1 MKILKK
7 PFKMK
12 QFLKFSALICIIFAT
27 GCKSDIKMNKDVKT
41 PEAEIQ
47 AKSLTI
53 HNSTRIDNYFWMR
66 LTDDQKTAKNKDAQ
80 TQKVEAY
87 LNSENEYFDKVTAS
101 TNNFQKEL
109 FEEMKGRI
117 KEDDTSVP
125 YFRND
130 YFYITRFEKGNQYPI
145 YSRKKDNLESIE
157 EVLFNVNKEAGG
169 YEYFQ
174 LGGLNVSPNN
184 TLVAF
189 ATDTVSRRQYTI
201 QIKNLETGNILTD
214 KIENTTGGS
223 VWSNDNKTLFYTK
236 KDPLT
241 LRSSSIYRHILG
253 TDASEDVIVFEEKDE
268 TYSTY
273 VYKTK
278 SHKFIV
284 IGSSS
289 TLSSE
294 FRIISADNPY
304 GDWKIIQP
312 REDNL
317 EYSLAH
323 YGDYFYIQTNKD
335 DAINFKLMKTPVN
348 KTTKENWVDVIPHRK
363 ETLLEDVSIFKNY
376 LVIEERTQGLGKIR
390 IKTWDGKEDY
400 YLPFDEE
407 TYSAGVYANPEFDTD
422 VIRYS
427 YNSMTTP
434 NSVIDFNMKNQT
446 KEVKKE
452 QEVLGGKFN
461 KNNYKSERVWAT
473 ARDGKKVA
481 ISLVYHK
488 DTELNKDTPLLQYA
502 YGSYGYTISDGF
514 STTRLSLLDRG
525 FVYAVAHIR
534 GGQYLGREWYNDG
547 KMMNKKNSFFDF
559 IDCSKYLIENNYTS
573 AKHLY
578 AMGGSAG
585 GLLMGGVSNLN
596 PELYNGIIAA
606 VPFVDVIST
615 MLDESIPLTTGE
627 FDEWGNPKEKE
638 AYDYMLSYSPY
649 DQVQA
654 KDYPNMLVTTGY
666 FDSQVQY
673 WEPAKWVAKLRE
685 LKTDNNVLLL
695 HTNMDVGHGGAS
707 GRFDSLKETAIDY
720 TFLLALENKL

>member
-1 MKILKK
+1 MNQILK
-7 PFKMK
+7 
-12 QFLKFSALICIIFAT
+12 LSVLISIIFAS
-27 GCKSDIKMNKDVKT
+27 GCKSDKHMNTDLKA
-41 PEAEIQ
+41 PSAEKQ

-66 LTDDQKTAKNKDAQ
+66 LTDEQKTAKKKDTQ

-87 LNSENEYFDKVTAS
+87 LNSENDYFDKVTAS

-125 YFRND
+125 YFRNN
-130 YFYITRFEKGNQYPI
+130 YFYITRFEKGSQYPI
-145 YSRKKDNLESIE
+145 YSRKKESLEVDE
-157 EVLFNVNKEAGG
+157 EILFDVNQEAREH
-169 YEYFQ
+169 EYFQ
-174 LGGLNVSPNN
+174 LGALNVSPDNK
-184 TLVAF
+184 LVAF
-189 ATDTVSRRQYTI
+189 AIDTVSRRQYTI
-201 QIKNLETGNILTD
+201 QIKNLETGELLTD

-223 VWSNDNKTLFYTK
+223 VWSNDNRTLFYTK

-241 LRSSSIYRHILG
+241 LRSSSIYRHVLG

-294 FRIISADNPY
+294 FRIISADKPY
-304 GDWKIIQP
+304 GDWRVIQP

-348 KTTKENWVDVIPHRK
+348 KTTKENWVDVIPHRN

-376 LVIEERTQGLGKIR
+376 LVIEERSNGLGKIR

-400 YLPFDEE
+400 YLPFNEE
-407 TYSAGVYANPEFDTD
+407 TYSAGVYANPEFDTN

-452 QEVLGGKFN
+452 QEVLGGKFD
-461 KNNYKSERVWAT
+461 KNNYKSERVWAI

-488 DTELNKDTPLLQYA
+488 DTELNKNTPLLQYA

-547 KMMNKKNSFFDF
+547 KMMNKMNSFFDF
-559 IDCSKYLIENNYTS
+559 IDCSKYLIENSYTS

-638 AYDYMLSYSPY
+638 AYEYMLSYSPY
-649 DQVQA
+649 DQVTS
-654 KDYPNMLVTTGY
+654 KEYPNMLVTTGY

-685 LKTDNNVLLL
+685 LKTDKNTLLL

-707 GRFDSLKETAIDY
+707 GRFDALKETAIDY
-720 TFLLALENKL
+720 TFLLALENKIEVSLTK

>member
-1 MKILKK
+1 MKIFKK

-348 KTTKENWVDVIPHRK
+348 KTTKENWVDVIPHRN

>member
-1 MKILKK
+1 
-7 PFKMK
+7 MK
-12 QFLKFSALICIIFAT
+12 QILKFSALIYVIFAS

-41 PEAEIQ
+41 PKAEIQ

-87 LNSENEYFDKVTAS
+87 LNSENEYFDQVTAS

-130 YFYITRFEKGNQYPI
+130 YFYITRFEKGSQYPI
-145 YSRKKDNLESIE
+145 YSRKKENLEAKE
-157 EVLFNVNKEAGG
+157 EVLFDVNNEAEG

-253 TDASEDVIVFEEKDE
+253 TDASEDVIVYEEKDE

-294 FRIISADNPY
+294 FRIISADKPY

-407 TYSAGVYANPEFDTD
+407 TYSAGVYATPEFDTE

-434 NSVIDFNMKNQT
+434 NSVIDFNMRNQT

-461 KNNYKSERVWAT
+461 KSNYKSERVWAT

-559 IDCSKYLIENNYTS
+559 IDCSKYLIENKYTS

-649 DQVQA
+649 DQVEA

-685 LKTDNNVLLL
+685 VKTDKNVLLL

>member
-1 MKILKK
+1 MNQILK
-7 PFKMK
+7 
-12 QFLKFSALICIIFAT
+12 LSVLISIIFAS
-27 GCKSDIKMNKDVKT
+27 GCKSDNHMNKDLKAPST
-41 PEAEIQ
+41 EKQ

-66 LTDDQKTAKNKDAQ
+66 LTDEQKTAKNKDNQ

-87 LNSENEYFDKVTAS
+87 LNAENEYFDKVTAS

-125 YFRND
+125 YFRNN
-130 YFYITRFEKGNQYPI
+130 YFYITRFEKGSQYPI
-145 YSRKKDNLESIE
+145 YSRKKESLEVDE
-157 EVLFNVNKEAGG
+157 EILFDVNQEALEH
-169 YEYFQ
+169 EYFQ
-174 LGGLNVSPNN
+174 LGALNVSPDNK
-184 TLVAF
+184 LVAF

-201 QIKNLETGNILTD
+201 QIKNLETGEILTD

-294 FRIISADNPY
+294 FRIISADKPY
-304 GDWKIIQP
+304 GDWKVIHP

-348 KTTKENWVDVIPHRK
+348 KTTKENWVDVIPHRN

-376 LVIEERTQGLGKIR
+376 LVIEERSNGLGKIR

-400 YLPFDEE
+400 YLPFNEE

-446 KEVKKE
+446 KEIKKE
-452 QEVLGGKFN
+452 QEVLGGKFD
-461 KNNYKSERVWAT
+461 KNNYKSERIWAT

-488 DTELNKDTPLLQYA
+488 DTELNKNTPLLQYA

-514 STTRLSLLDRG
+514 SSTRLSLLDRG

-559 IDCSKYLIENNYTS
+559 IDCSKYLIDNNYTS

-585 GLLMGGVSNLN
+585 GLLVGAVSNLN

-649 DQVQA
+649 DQVTS

-685 LKTDNNVLLL
+685 LKTDKNTLLL

-707 GRFDSLKETAIDY
+707 GRFDALKETAIDY
-720 TFLLALENKL
+720 TFLLALENKI

>member
-1 MKILKK
+1 MNQILK
-7 PFKMK
+7 
-12 QFLKFSALICIIFAT
+12 LSVLISIIFAS
-27 GCKSDIKMNKDVKT
+27 GCKSDNHMNKDLKA
-41 PEAEIQ
+41 PSAEKQ

-66 LTDDQKTAKNKDAQ
+66 LTDEQKTAKNKDNQ

-87 LNSENEYFDKVTAS
+87 LNAENEYFDKVTAS

-125 YFRND
+125 YFRNN
-130 YFYITRFEKGNQYPI
+130 YFYITRFEKGSQYPI
-145 YSRKKDNLESIE
+145 YSRKKESLEVDE
-157 EVLFNVNKEAGG
+157 EILFDVNQEALEH
-169 YEYFQ
+169 EYFQ
-174 LGGLNVSPNN
+174 LGALNVSPDNK
-184 TLVAF
+184 LVAF

-201 QIKNLETGNILTD
+201 QIKNLETGELLTD

-253 TDASEDVIVFEEKDE
+253 TDASQDVIVFEEKDE

-294 FRIISADNPY
+294 FRIISADKPY
-304 GDWKIIQP
+304 GDWKVIHP

-335 DAINFKLMKTPVN
+335 DATNFKLMKTPVN

-376 LVIEERTQGLGKIR
+376 LVIEERSNGLGKIR

-407 TYSAGVYANPEFDTD
+407 TYSAGVFTNPEFDTD

-446 KEVKKE
+446 KEIKKE
-452 QEVLGGKFN
+452 QEVLGGKFD
-461 KNNYKSERVWAT
+461 KNNYKSERIWAT

-488 DTELNKDTPLLQYA
+488 DTELNKNTPLLQYA

-514 STTRLSLLDRG
+514 SSTRLSLLDRG

-559 IDCSKYLIENNYTS
+559 IDCSKYLIDNNYTS

-585 GLLMGGVSNLN
+585 GLLVGAVSNLN

-649 DQVQA
+649 DQVTS

-685 LKTDNNVLLL
+685 LKTDKNTLLL

-707 GRFDSLKETAIDY
+707 GRFDALKETAIDY
-720 TFLLALENKL
+720 TFLLALENKI

>member
-157 EVLFNVNKEAGG
+157 EVLFNVNKEAEG

-174 LGGLNVSPNN
+174 LGGLNISPNN

-253 TDASEDVIVFEEKDE
+253 TDASEDEIVFEEKDE

-348 KTTKENWVDVIPHRK
+348 KTTKENWVDVIPHRN

>member
-1 MKILKK
+1 MNQILK
-7 PFKMK
+7 
-12 QFLKFSALICIIFAT
+12 LSVLISIIFVS
-27 GCKSDIKMNKDVKT
+27 GCKSDKHMNTDLKA
-41 PEAEIQ
+41 PSAEKQ

-66 LTDDQKTAKNKDAQ
+66 LTDEQKTAKNKDVQ

-109 FEEMKGRI
+109 FEEMKSRI

-125 YFRND
+125 YFRNN
-130 YFYITRFEKGNQYPI
+130 YFYITRFEKGSQYPI
-145 YSRKKDNLESIE
+145 YSRKKESLEVDE
-157 EVLFNVNKEAGG
+157 EILFDVNEEAQEH
-169 YEYFQ
+169 EYFQ
-174 LGGLNVSPNN
+174 LGALNVSPDNK
-184 TLVAF
+184 LVAF

-201 QIKNLETGNILTD
+201 QIKNLETGELLTD

-294 FRIISADNPY
+294 FRIISADKPY
-304 GDWKIIQP
+304 GDWKVIHP

-348 KTTKENWVDVIPHRK
+348 KTTKEHWVDVIPHRN

-376 LVIEERTQGLGKIR
+376 LVIEERSNGLGKIR

-400 YLPFDEE
+400 YLPFNEE

-446 KEVKKE
+446 KEIKKE
-452 QEVLGGKFN
+452 QEVLGGKFD
-461 KNNYKSERVWAT
+461 KNNYKSDRIWAT

-488 DTELNKDTPLLQYA
+488 DTELNKNTPLLQYA

-514 STTRLSLLDRG
+514 SSTRLSLLDRG

-547 KMMNKKNSFFDF
+547 KMMNKKNTFFDF
-559 IDCSKYLIENNYTS
+559 IDCSKYLINNKYTS

-585 GLLMGGVSNLN
+585 GLLVGAVSNLN
-596 PELYNGIIAA
+596 PEL
-606 VPFVDVIST
+606 
-615 MLDESIPLTTGE
+615 
-627 FDEWGNPKEKE
+627 
-638 AYDYMLSYSPY
+638 
-649 DQVQA
+649 
-654 KDYPNMLVTTGY
+654 
-666 FDSQVQY
+666 
-673 WEPAKWVAKLRE
+673 
-685 LKTDNNVLLL
+685 
-695 HTNMDVGHGGAS
+695 
-707 GRFDSLKETAIDY
+707 
-720 TFLLALENKL
+720 

>member
-1 MKILKK
+1 MNQL
-7 PFKMK
+7 
-12 QFLKFSALICIIFAT
+12 LKFSALICVIFAA
-27 GCKSDIKMNKDVKT
+27 GCKSDIKMNKKVKT
-41 PEAEIQ
+41 PKAEIQ

-66 LTDDQKTAKNKDAQ
+66 LTDEQKIAKNKDVQ

-87 LNSENEYFDKVTAS
+87 LNSENEYFNQVTAS

-125 YFRND
+125 YFRNQ
-130 YFYITRFEKGNQYPI
+130 YFYITRFEKGSQYPI
-145 YSRKKDNLESIE
+145 YSRKKENLEANE
-157 EVLFNVNKEAGG
+157 EILFNVNEEAKGH
-169 YEYFQ
+169 EYFQ
-174 LGGLNVSPNN
+174 LGGLNVSSDNN
-184 TLVAF
+184 LVAF

-201 QIKNLETGNILTD
+201 QIKNLETGKILSD

-253 TDASEDVIVFEEKDE
+253 TDASEDVVVFEEKDE
-268 TYSTY
+268 TYNTY

-304 GDWKIIQP
+304 GDWKVIQP

-335 DAINFKLMKTPVN
+335 NATNFKLMKTPVN
-348 KTTKENWVDVIPHRK
+348 KTTKENWVDVIPHRE

-376 LVIEERTQGLGKIR
+376 LVIEERTEGLGKIR
-390 IKTWDGKEDY
+390 IKTWDGKQDY

-407 TYSAGVYANPEFDTD
+407 TYSAGVYSNPEFDTD

-446 KEVKKE
+446 KDVKKE

-488 DTELNKDTPLLQYA
+488 DTELTKDTPLLQYA

-534 GGQYLGREWYNDG
+534 GGQYLGREWYNNG
-547 KMMNKKNSFFDF
+547 KMMDKKNTFFDF
-559 IDCSKYLIENNYTS
+559 IDCSKFLIKNNYTS

-585 GLLMGGVSNLN
+585 GLLVGAVSNLN

-685 LKTDNNVLLL
+685 LKTDDNILLL

-707 GRFDSLKETAIDY
+707 GRFDALKETARDY
-720 TFLLALENKL
+720 TFILALENKL

>member
-1 MKILKK
+1 MNQILK
-7 PFKMK
+7 
-12 QFLKFSALICIIFAT
+12 LSVLISIIFAS
-27 GCKSDIKMNKDVKT
+27 GCKSDKHMNTDLKA
-41 PEAEIQ
+41 PSAEKQ

-66 LTDDQKTAKNKDAQ
+66 LTDEQKTAKNKDVQ

-109 FEEMKGRI
+109 FEEMKSRI

-125 YFRND
+125 YFRNN
-130 YFYITRFEKGNQYPI
+130 YFYITRFEKGSQYPI
-145 YSRKKDNLESIE
+145 YSRKKESLEVDE
-157 EVLFNVNKEAGG
+157 EILFDVNEEAQEH
-169 YEYFQ
+169 EYFQ
-174 LGGLNVSPNN
+174 LGALNVSPDNK
-184 TLVAF
+184 LVAF

-201 QIKNLETGNILTD
+201 QIKNLETGELLTD

-294 FRIISADNPY
+294 FRIISADKPY
-304 GDWKIIQP
+304 GDWKVIHP

-348 KTTKENWVDVIPHRK
+348 KTTKENWVDVIPHRN

-376 LVIEERTQGLGKIR
+376 LVIEERSNGLGKIR

-400 YLPFDEE
+400 YLPFNEE

-446 KEVKKE
+446 KEIKKE
-452 QEVLGGKFN
+452 QEVLGGKFD
-461 KNNYKSERVWAT
+461 KNNYKSDRIWAT

-488 DTELNKDTPLLQYA
+488 DTELNKNTPLLQYA

-514 STTRLSLLDRG
+514 SSTRLSLLDRG

-559 IDCSKYLIENNYTS
+559 IDCSKYLIDNNYTS

-585 GLLMGGVSNLN
+585 GLLVGAVSNLN

-649 DQVQA
+649 DQVTS
-654 KDYPNMLVTTGY
+654 KEYPNMLVTTGY

-685 LKTDNNVLLL
+685 LKTDKNTLLL

-707 GRFDSLKETAIDY
+707 GRFDALKETAIDY
-720 TFLLALENKL
+720 TFLLALENKI

>member
-1 MKILKK
+1 
-7 PFKMK
+7 MK
-12 QFLKFSALICIIFAT
+12 QLLKFSALICIIFASS
-27 GCKSDIKMNKDVKT
+27 CKPEIKMNKDVKT
-41 PEAEIQ
+41 PKAEIQ

-66 LTDDQKTAKNKDAQ
+66 LTDEQKIAKNKDAQ

-87 LNSENEYFDKVTAS
+87 LNSENKYFDKVTAS

-125 YFRND
+125 YFRNQ
-130 YFYITRFEKGNQYPI
+130 YFYITRFEKGSQYPI
-145 YSRKKDNLESIE
+145 YSRKKETLEAKE
-157 EVLFNVNKEAGG
+157 ELLFNVNEEAEGH
-169 YEYFQ
+169 EYFQ
-174 LGGLNVSPNN
+174 LGGLNVSPDNN
-184 TLVAF
+184 LVAF

-201 QIKNLETGNILTD
+201 QIKNLETGKILSD

-253 TDASEDVIVFEEKDE
+253 TDASEDVVVFEEKDE
-268 TYSTY
+268 TYNTY

-294 FRIISADNPY
+294 FRIIAADKPY
-304 GDWKIIQP
+304 GEWKVIQP
-312 REDNL
+312 REENL

-335 DAINFKLMKTPVN
+335 NATNFKLMKTPVN
-348 KTTKENWVDVIPHRK
+348 KTTKENWVDVIPHRE

-376 LVIEERTQGLGKIR
+376 LVIEERTEGLGKIR

-407 TYSAGVYANPEFDTD
+407 TYSAGVYSNPEFDTD

-434 NSVIDFNMKNQT
+434 NSVIDFNMKSQT
-446 KEVKKE
+446 KEIKKE
-452 QEVLGGKFN
+452 QEVLGGKFD

-488 DTELNKDTPLLQYA
+488 DTELNKNTPLLQYA

-514 STTRLSLLDRG
+514 SSTRLSLLDRG
-525 FVYAVAHIR
+525 FVYALAHIR

-547 KMMNKKNSFFDF
+547 KMMNKKNTFFDF
-559 IDCSKYLIENNYTS
+559 IDCSKFLIENNYTS
-573 AKHLY
+573 AEHLY

-585 GLLMGGVSNLN
+585 GLLVGAVSNLN

-649 DQVQA
+649 DQVA
-654 KDYPNMLVTTGY
+654 KKEYPNMLVTTGY

-685 LKTDNNVLLL
+685 LKTDDNILLL

-707 GRFDSLKETAIDY
+707 GRFDALKETARDY

>member
-1 MKILKK
+1 
-7 PFKMK
+7 MK
-12 QFLKFSALICIIFAT
+12 QILKFSALIYVIFAS

-41 PEAEIQ
+41 PKAEIQ

-66 LTDDQKTAKNKDAQ
+66 LTDEQKTAKNKDAQ

-101 TNNFQKEL
+101 TNNFQEEL

-130 YFYITRFEKGNQYPI
+130 YFYITRFEKGSQYPI
-145 YSRKKDNLESIE
+145 YSRKKENLEAKE
-157 EVLFNVNKEAGG
+157 EVLFDVNNEAEG

-253 TDASEDVIVFEEKDE
+253 TDASEDVIVYEEKDE

-294 FRIISADNPY
+294 FRIISADKPY

-407 TYSAGVYANPEFDTD
+407 TYSAGVYATPEFDTE

-434 NSVIDFNMKNQT
+434 NSVIDFNMRNQT

-461 KNNYKSERVWAT
+461 KSNYKSERVWAT

-559 IDCSKYLIENNYTS
+559 IDCSKYLIENKYTS

-649 DQVQA
+649 DQVEA

-685 LKTDNNVLLL
+685 VKTDKNVLLL

>member
-1 MKILKK
+1 MNQILK
-7 PFKMK
+7 
-12 QFLKFSALICIIFAT
+12 LSVLISIIFAS
-27 GCKSDIKMNKDVKT
+27 GCKSDKHMSTDDLKA
-41 PEAEIQ
+41 PSAEKK

-66 LTDDQKTAKNKDAQ
+66 LTDEQKTAKNKDNQ

-87 LNSENEYFDKVTAS
+87 LNAENEYFDKVTAS

-109 FEEMKGRI
+109 FEEMKVRI

-125 YFRND
+125 YFRNN
-130 YFYITRFEKGNQYPI
+130 YFYITRFEKGSQYPI
-145 YSRKKDNLESIE
+145 YSRKKESLEVDE
-157 EVLFNVNKEAGG
+157 EILFDVNQEALEH
-169 YEYFQ
+169 EYFQ
-174 LGGLNVSPNN
+174 LGALNVSPDNK
-184 TLVAF
+184 LVAF

-201 QIKNLETGNILTD
+201 QIKNLETGEILTD

-253 TDASEDVIVFEEKDE
+253 TDASQDVIVFEEKDE

-294 FRIISADNPY
+294 YRIISADKPY
-304 GDWKIIQP
+304 GDWKVIHP

-348 KTTKENWVDVIPHRK
+348 KTTKENWVDVIPHRN

-376 LVIEERTQGLGKIR
+376 LVIEERSNGLGKIR

-400 YLPFDEE
+400 YLPFNEE

-446 KEVKKE
+446 KEIKKE
-452 QEVLGGKFN
+452 QEVLGGKFD
-461 KNNYKSERVWAT
+461 KNNYKSERIWAT

-488 DTELNKDTPLLQYA
+488 DTELNKNTPLLQYA

-514 STTRLSLLDRG
+514 SSTRLSLLDRG

-559 IDCSKYLIENNYTS
+559 IDCSKYLIDNNYTS

-585 GLLMGGVSNLN
+585 GLLVGAVSNLN

-649 DQVQA
+649 DQVTS

-685 LKTDNNVLLL
+685 LKTDKNTLLL

-707 GRFDSLKETAIDY
+707 GRFDALKETAIDY
-720 TFLLALENKL
+720 TFLLALENKIEVSLTK

>member
-1 MKILKK
+1 
-7 PFKMK
+7 MK
-12 QFLKFSALICIIFAT
+12 QILKFSALICVIFAS
-27 GCKSDIKMNKDVKT
+27 GCKSDIIMNKDVKT
-41 PEAEIQ
+41 PKAEIQ
-47 AKSLTI
+47 AKSLTV

-101 TNNFQKEL
+101 TNNFQEEL

-125 YFRND
+125 YFRNN
-130 YFYITRFEKGNQYPI
+130 YFYITRFEKGSQYPI
-145 YSRKKDNLESIE
+145 YSRKKENLEAKE
-157 EVLFNVNKEAGG
+157 EILFDVNKEAEG

-174 LGGLNVSPNN
+174 LGGLNVNPNN

-253 TDASEDVIVFEEKDE
+253 TDASEDVIVYEEKDE

-294 FRIISADNPY
+294 FRIISADKPY

-317 EYSLAH
+317 EYSLSH

-335 DAINFKLMKTPVN
+335 GALNFKLMKTPVN
-348 KTTKENWVDVIPHRK
+348 KTAKENWVDVIPHRN

-376 LVIEERTQGLGKIR
+376 LVIEERTQGLGRIR

-407 TYSAGVYANPEFDTD
+407 TYSAGVYANPEFDTE

-434 NSVIDFNMKNQT
+434 NSVIDFNMRNQT

-461 KNNYKSERVWAT
+461 KSNYKSERVWAT

-514 STTRLSLLDRG
+514 SSTRLSLLDRG

-559 IDCSKYLIENNYTS
+559 IDCSKYLIENKYTS

-585 GLLMGGVSNLN
+585 GLLMGGISNFN

-649 DQVQA
+649 DQVEA

-685 LKTDNNVLLL
+685 VKTDNNILLL

>member
-1 MKILKK
+1 MNQILK
-7 PFKMK
+7 
-12 QFLKFSALICIIFAT
+12 LSVLISIIFAS
-27 GCKSDIKMNKDVKT
+27 GCKSDKHMNTDLKA
-41 PEAEIQ
+41 PSAEKQ

-66 LTDDQKTAKNKDAQ
+66 LTDEQKTAKKKDVQ

-109 FEEMKGRI
+109 FEEMKSRI

-125 YFRND
+125 YFRNN
-130 YFYITRFEKGNQYPI
+130 YFYITRFEKGSQYPI
-145 YSRKKDNLESIE
+145 YSRKKESLEVDE
-157 EVLFNVNKEAGG
+157 EILFDVNQEAQEH
-169 YEYFQ
+169 EYFQ
-174 LGGLNVSPNN
+174 LGALNVSPDNK
-184 TLVAF
+184 LVAF

-201 QIKNLETGNILTD
+201 QIKNLETGELLTD

-294 FRIISADNPY
+294 FRIISADKPY
-304 GDWKIIQP
+304 GDWRVIQP

-348 KTTKENWVDVIPHRK
+348 KTTKENWVDVIPHRN

-376 LVIEERTQGLGKIR
+376 LVIEERSNGLGKIR

-400 YLPFDEE
+400 YLPFNEE

-446 KEVKKE
+446 KEIKKE
-452 QEVLGGKFN
+452 QEVLGGKFD
-461 KNNYKSERVWAT
+461 KNNYKSDRIWAT

-488 DTELNKDTPLLQYA
+488 DTELNKNTPLLQYA

-514 STTRLSLLDRG
+514 SSTRLSLLDRG

-559 IDCSKYLIENNYTS
+559 IDCSKYLIDNNYTS

-585 GLLMGGVSNLN
+585 GLLVGAVSNLN

-649 DQVQA
+649 DQVTS
-654 KDYPNMLVTTGY
+654 KEYPNMLVTTGY

-685 LKTDNNVLLL
+685 LKTDKNTLLL

-707 GRFDSLKETAIDY
+707 GRFDALKETAIDY
-720 TFLLALENKL
+720 TFLLALENKI

>member
-1 MKILKK
+1 
-7 PFKMK
+7 MK
-12 QFLKFSALICIIFAT
+12 QILKFSALICVIFAS
-27 GCKSDIKMNKDVKT
+27 GCKSDIIMNKDVKT
-41 PEAEIQ
+41 PKAEIQ
-47 AKSLTI
+47 AKSLTV

-101 TNNFQKEL
+101 TNNFQEEL

-125 YFRND
+125 YFRNN
-130 YFYITRFEKGNQYPI
+130 YFYITRFEKGSQYPI
-145 YSRKKDNLESIE
+145 YSRKKENLEANE
-157 EVLFNVNKEAGG
+157 EILFDVNKEAEG

-253 TDASEDVIVFEEKDE
+253 TDASEDVIVYEEKDE

-294 FRIISADNPY
+294 FRIISADKPY

-335 DAINFKLMKTPVN
+335 GALNFKLMKTPVN
-348 KTTKENWVDVIPHRK
+348 KTAKENWVDVIPHRN

-376 LVIEERTQGLGKIR
+376 LVIEERTQGLGRIR

-407 TYSAGVYANPEFDTD
+407 TYSAGVYANPEFDTE

-434 NSVIDFNMKNQT
+434 NSVIDFNMRNQT

-461 KNNYKSERVWAT
+461 KSNYKSERVWAT

-514 STTRLSLLDRG
+514 SSTRLSLLDRG

-559 IDCSKYLIENNYTS
+559 IDCSKYLIENKYTS

-585 GLLMGGVSNLN
+585 GLLMGGISNFN

-649 DQVQA
+649 DQVEA

-685 LKTDNNVLLL
+685 VKTDNNILLL

-707 GRFDSLKETAIDY
+707 GRFDSLKETARDY

>member
-1 MKILKK
+1 
-7 PFKMK
+7 MK
-12 QFLKFSALICIIFAT
+12 QILKFSALIYVIFAS

-41 PEAEIQ
+41 PKAEIQ

-66 LTDDQKTAKNKDAQ
+66 LTDEQKTAKNKDAQ

-87 LNSENEYFDKVTAS
+87 LNSENEYFDQVTAS

-130 YFYITRFEKGNQYPI
+130 YFYITRFEKGSQYPI
-145 YSRKKDNLESIE
+145 YSRKKENLEAKE
-157 EVLFNVNKEAGG
+157 EVLFDVNNEAEG

-253 TDASEDVIVFEEKDE
+253 TDASEDVIVYEEKDE

-294 FRIISADNPY
+294 FRIISADKPY

-407 TYSAGVYANPEFDTD
+407 TYSAGVYANPEFDTE

-434 NSVIDFNMKNQT
+434 NSVIDFNMRNQT

-461 KNNYKSERVWAT
+461 KSNYKSERVWAT

-559 IDCSKYLIENNYTS
+559 IDCSKYLIENKYTS

-649 DQVQA
+649 DQVEA

-685 LKTDNNVLLL
+685 VKTDKNVLLL

>member
-1 MKILKK
+1 
-7 PFKMK
+7 MK
-12 QFLKFSALICIIFAT
+12 QILKFSALICIIFAS

-41 PEAEIQ
+41 PKAEIQ

-66 LTDDQKTAKNKDAQ
+66 LTDEQKTAKNKDAQ

-101 TNNFQKEL
+101 TNNFQEEL

-125 YFRND
+125 YFRNN
-130 YFYITRFEKGNQYPI
+130 YFYITRFEKGSQYPI
-145 YSRKKDNLESIE
+145 YSRKKENLEAKE
-157 EVLFNVNKEAGG
+157 EILFDVNKEAEG

-253 TDASEDVIVFEEKDE
+253 TDASEDVIVYEEKDE

-294 FRIISADNPY
+294 FRIISADKPY

-335 DAINFKLMKTPVN
+335 GALNFKLMKTPVN
-348 KTTKENWVDVIPHRK
+348 KTTKENWVDVIPHRN

-376 LVIEERTQGLGKIR
+376 LVIEERTQGLGRIR

-407 TYSAGVYANPEFDTD
+407 TYSAGVYANPEFDTE

-434 NSVIDFNMKNQT
+434 NSVIDFNMRNQT

-461 KNNYKSERVWAT
+461 KSNYKSERVWAT

-514 STTRLSLLDRG
+514 SSTRLSLLDRG

-559 IDCSKYLIENNYTS
+559 IDCSKYLIENKYTS

-585 GLLMGGVSNLN
+585 GLLMGGISNFN

-649 DQVQA
+649 DQVEA

-685 LKTDNNVLLL
+685 VKTDNNILLL

>member
-157 EVLFNVNKEAGG
+157 EVLFNVNKEAEG

-253 TDASEDVIVFEEKDE
+253 TDASEDVIVYEEKDE

-294 FRIISADNPY
+294 FRIISADKPY

>member
-1 MKILKK
+1 
-7 PFKMK
+7 MK

-157 EVLFNVNKEAGG
+157 EVLFNVNKEAEG

>member
-1 MKILKK
+1 MNQILK
-7 PFKMK
+7 
-12 QFLKFSALICIIFAT
+12 LSVLISIIFAS
-27 GCKSDIKMNKDVKT
+27 GCKSDKHMNTDLKA
-41 PEAEIQ
+41 PSAEKQ

-66 LTDDQKTAKNKDAQ
+66 LTDEQKTAKKKDTQ

-87 LNSENEYFDKVTAS
+87 LNSENDYFDKVTAS

-125 YFRND
+125 YFRNN
-130 YFYITRFEKGNQYPI
+130 YFYITRFEKGSQYPI
-145 YSRKKDNLESIE
+145 YSRKKESLEVDE
-157 EVLFNVNKEAGG
+157 EILFDVNQEAREH
-169 YEYFQ
+169 EYFQ
-174 LGGLNVSPNN
+174 LGALNVSPDNK
-184 TLVAF
+184 LVAF

-201 QIKNLETGNILTD
+201 QIKNLETGELLTD

-223 VWSNDNKTLFYTK
+223 VWSNDNRTLFYTK

-241 LRSSSIYRHILG
+241 LRSSSIYRHVLG

-294 FRIISADNPY
+294 FRIISADKPY
-304 GDWKIIQP
+304 GDWRVIQP

-348 KTTKENWVDVIPHRK
+348 KTTKENWVDVIPHRN

-376 LVIEERTQGLGKIR
+376 LVIEERSNGLGKIR

-400 YLPFDEE
+400 YLPFNEE
-407 TYSAGVYANPEFDTD
+407 TYSAGVYANPEFDTN

-452 QEVLGGKFN
+452 QEVLGGKFD

-481 ISLVYHK
+481 ISLVYPK
-488 DTELNKDTPLLQYA
+488 DTELNKNTPLLQYA

-547 KMMNKKNSFFDF
+547 KMMNKMNSFFDF
-559 IDCSKYLIENNYTS
+559 IDCSKYLIENSYTS

-638 AYDYMLSYSPY
+638 AYEYMLSYSPY
-649 DQVQA
+649 DQVTS
-654 KDYPNMLVTTGY
+654 KEYPNMLVTTGY

-685 LKTDNNVLLL
+685 LKTDKNTLLL

-707 GRFDSLKETAIDY
+707 GRFDALKETAIDY
-720 TFLLALENKL
+720 TFLLALENKIEVSLTK

>member
-1 MKILKK
+1 MNQL
-7 PFKMK
+7 
-12 QFLKFSALICIIFAT
+12 LKFSALICVIFAA
-27 GCKSDIKMNKDVKT
+27 GCKSDIKMNKKVKT
-41 PEAEIQ
+41 PKAEIQ

-66 LTDDQKTAKNKDAQ
+66 LTDEQKIAKNKDVQ

-87 LNSENEYFDKVTAS
+87 LNSENEYFNQVTAS

-125 YFRND
+125 YFRNQ
-130 YFYITRFEKGNQYPI
+130 YFYITRFEKGSQYPI
-145 YSRKKDNLESIE
+145 YSRKKENLEANE
-157 EVLFNVNKEAGG
+157 EILFNVNEEAKGH
-169 YEYFQ
+169 EYFQ
-174 LGGLNVSPNN
+174 LGGLNVSSDNN
-184 TLVAF
+184 LVAF

-201 QIKNLETGNILTD
+201 QIKNLETGKILSD
-214 KIENTTGGS
+214 KIENTTGAS

-253 TDASEDVIVFEEKDE
+253 TDASEDVVVFEEKDE
-268 TYSTY
+268 TYNTY

-304 GDWKIIQP
+304 GDWKVIQP

-335 DAINFKLMKTPVN
+335 NATNFKLMKTPVN
-348 KTTKENWVDVIPHRK
+348 KTTKENWVDVIPHRE

-376 LVIEERTQGLGKIR
+376 LVIEERTEGISKIR

-407 TYSAGVYANPEFDTD
+407 TYSAGVYSNPEFDTD

-446 KEVKKE
+446 KDVKKE

-488 DTELNKDTPLLQYA
+488 DTELTKDTPLLQYA

-534 GGQYLGREWYNDG
+534 GGQYLGREWYNNG
-547 KMMNKKNSFFDF
+547 KMMDKKNTFFDF
-559 IDCSKYLIENNYTS
+559 IDCSKFLIENNYTS

-585 GLLMGGVSNLN
+585 GLLVGAVSNLN

-685 LKTDNNVLLL
+685 LKTDDNILLL

-707 GRFDSLKETAIDY
+707 GRFDALKETARDY
-720 TFLLALENKL
+720 TFILALENKL

>member
-1 MKILKK
+1 
-7 PFKMK
+7 MK

-157 EVLFNVNKEAGG
+157 EVLFNVNKEAEG

-348 KTTKENWVDVIPHRK
+348 KTTKENWVDVIPHRN

>member
-1 MKILKK
+1 
-7 PFKMK
+7 MK
-12 QFLKFSALICIIFAT
+12 QILKFSALICVIFAS
-27 GCKSDIKMNKDVKT
+27 GCKSDIIMNKDVKT
-41 PEAEIQ
+41 PKAEIQ

-66 LTDDQKTAKNKDAQ
+66 LTDEQKTAKNKDAQ

-101 TNNFQKEL
+101 TNNFQEEL

-125 YFRND
+125 YFRNN
-130 YFYITRFEKGNQYPI
+130 YFYITRFEKGSQYPI
-145 YSRKKDNLESIE
+145 YSRKKENLEAKE
-157 EVLFNVNKEAGG
+157 EILFDVNKEAEG

-253 TDASEDVIVFEEKDE
+253 TDASEDVIVYEEKDE

-294 FRIISADNPY
+294 FRIISADKPY

-335 DAINFKLMKTPVN
+335 GALNFKLMKTPVN
-348 KTTKENWVDVIPHRK
+348 KTAKENWVDVIPHRN

-376 LVIEERTQGLGKIR
+376 LVIEERTQGLGRIR

-407 TYSAGVYANPEFDTD
+407 TYSAGVYANPEFDTE

-434 NSVIDFNMKNQT
+434 NSVIDFNMRNQT

-461 KNNYKSERVWAT
+461 KSNYKSERVWAT

-514 STTRLSLLDRG
+514 SSTRLSLLDRG

-559 IDCSKYLIENNYTS
+559 IDCSKYLIENKYTS

-585 GLLMGGVSNLN
+585 GLLMGGISNFN

-649 DQVQA
+649 DQVEA

-685 LKTDNNVLLL
+685 VKTDKNVLLL

>member
-1 MKILKK
+1 MIISFSRGVAAK
-7 PFKMK
+7 PASRWLSDSF
-12 QFLKFSALICIIFAT
+12 FII
-27 GCKSDIKMNKDVKT
+27 S
-41 PEAEIQ
+41 
-47 AKSLTI
+47 
-53 HNSTRIDNYFWMR
+53 
-66 LTDDQKTAKNKDAQ
+66 
-80 TQKVEAY
+80 
-87 LNSENEYFDKVTAS
+87 
-101 TNNFQKEL
+101 
-109 FEEMKGRI
+109 
-117 KEDDTSVP
+117 SVVSSSMI
-125 YFRND
+125 N
-130 YFYITRFEKGNQYPI
+130 FYITRFEKGSQYPI
-145 YSRKKDNLESIE
+145 YSRKKENLEAKE
-157 EVLFNVNKEAGG
+157 EVLFDVNNEAEG

-253 TDASEDVIVFEEKDE
+253 TDASEDVIVYEEKDE

-294 FRIISADNPY
+294 FRIISADKPY

-407 TYSAGVYANPEFDTD
+407 TYSAGVYANPEFDTE

-434 NSVIDFNMKNQT
+434 NSVIDFNMRNQT

-461 KNNYKSERVWAT
+461 KSNYKSERVWAT

-559 IDCSKYLIENNYTS
+559 IDCSKYLIENKYTS

-649 DQVQA
+649 DQVEA

-685 LKTDNNVLLL
+685 VKTDKNVLLL

>member
-1 MKILKK
+1 MNTDAKAPIADKK
-7 PFKMK
+7 
-12 QFLKFSALICIIFAT
+12 
-27 GCKSDIKMNKDVKT
+27 
-41 PEAEIQ
+41 
-47 AKSLTI
+47 AKVLTI
-53 HNSTRIDNYFWMR
+53 HNNTRTDNYFWMR
-66 LTDDQKTAKNKDAQ
+66 LTDEQKTADQKDNQ

-87 LNSENEYFDKVTAS
+87 LNSENDYYDKVTSS
-101 TNNFQKEL
+101 TKDFQESL
-109 FEEMKGRI
+109 FQEMKGRI
-117 KEDDTSVP
+117 KEDDASVP
-125 YFRND
+125 YFRNK
-130 YFYITRFEKGNQYPI
+130 YFYITRFEKGSQYPI
-145 YSRKKDNLESIE
+145 YTRKKQSLEVKE
-157 EVLFNVNKEAGG
+157 ELIFDVNNEAEGH
-169 YEYFQ
+169 EYFQ
-174 LGGLNVSPNN
+174 LGGLNISPNN

-189 ATDTVSRRQYTI
+189 ATDTVSRRQYTL
-201 QIKNLETGNILTD
+201 QVKNLKTGKILSD

-223 VWSNDNKTLFYTK
+223 VWANDNKTLFYTK

-241 LRSSSIYRHILG
+241 LRSSIIYKHILG
-253 TDASEDVIVFEEKDE
+253 TDPSEDIAVFEEEDE
-268 TYSTY
+268 TFSTY

-278 SHKFIV
+278 SNKFIV

-294 FRIISADNPY
+294 FRIISADKPF
-304 GDWKIIQP
+304 GDWKIVQP

-335 DAINFKLMKTPVN
+335 DATNFKLMKTPVD
-348 KTTKENWVDVIPHRK
+348 KTTKENWVDVISHRDN
-363 ETLLEDVSIFKNY
+363 TLLEDVSIFKDY
-376 LVIEERTQGLGKIR
+376 IVIEERTNGLSEIR
-390 IKTWDGKEDY
+390 IKSWDGKEDY

-407 TYSAGVYANPEFDTD
+407 TYSAAVYANPEFDTE

-434 NSVIDFNMKNQT
+434 NSVIDFNMKNQS
-446 KEVKKE
+446 KEVKKQ

-461 KNNYKSERVWAT
+461 KNNYSTRRVWAT
-473 ARDGKKVA
+473 ARDGEKVA

-488 DTELNKDTPLLQYA
+488 DTKLNKNTPLLQYA

-534 GGQYLGREWYNDG
+534 GGQYLGREWYDKG
-547 KMMNKKNSFFDF
+547 KMMDKKNTFFDF

-585 GLLMGGVSNLN
+585 GLLMGAISNMN
-596 PELYNGIIAA
+596 PELYHGIIAA

-615 MLDESIPLTTGE
+615 MLDETIPLTTGE
-627 FDEWGNPKEKE
+627 FDEWGNPEEKE
-638 AYDYMLSYSPY
+638 AYDYILSYSPY
-649 DQVQA
+649 DQVSV
-654 KDYPNMLVTTGY
+654 KEYPNMLITTGY

-673 WEPAKWVAKLRE
+673 WEPAKWVAKLRD
-685 LKTDNNVLLL
+685 LKTDNNILLL

-720 TFLLALENKL
+720 TFLLALEDKL

>member
-1 MKILKK
+1 MNQILK
-7 PFKMK
+7 
-12 QFLKFSALICIIFAT
+12 LSVLISIIFAS
-27 GCKSDIKMNKDVKT
+27 GCKSDKHMNTDLKA
-41 PEAEIQ
+41 PSAEKQ

-66 LTDDQKTAKNKDAQ
+66 LTDEQKTAKKKDVQ

-109 FEEMKGRI
+109 FEEMKSRI

-125 YFRND
+125 YFRNN
-130 YFYITRFEKGNQYPI
+130 YFYITRFEKGSQYPI
-145 YSRKKDNLESIE
+145 YSRKKESLEVDE
-157 EVLFNVNKEAGG
+157 EILFDVNEEAQEH
-169 YEYFQ
+169 EYFQ
-174 LGGLNVSPNN
+174 LGALNVSPDNK
-184 TLVAF
+184 LVAF

-201 QIKNLETGNILTD
+201 QIKNLETGELLTD

-294 FRIISADNPY
+294 FRIISADKPY
-304 GDWKIIQP
+304 GDWKVIHP

-348 KTTKENWVDVIPHRK
+348 KTTKEHWVDVIPHRN

-376 LVIEERTQGLGKIR
+376 LVIEERSNGLGKIR
-390 IKTWDGKEDY
+390 IKAWDGKEDY
-400 YLPFDEE
+400 YLPFNEE

-446 KEVKKE
+446 KEIKKE
-452 QEVLGGKFN
+452 QEVLGGKFD
-461 KNNYKSERVWAT
+461 KNNYKSDRIWAT

-488 DTELNKDTPLLQYA
+488 DTELNKNTPLLQYA

-514 STTRLSLLDRG
+514 SSTRLSLLDRG

-559 IDCSKYLIENNYTS
+559 IDCSKYLIDNNYTS

-585 GLLMGGVSNLN
+585 GLLVGAVSNLN

-649 DQVQA
+649 DQVTS
-654 KDYPNMLVTTGY
+654 KEYPNMLVTTGY

-673 WEPAKWVAKLRE
+673 WGPAKWVAKLRE
-685 LKTDNNVLLL
+685 LKTDKNTLLL

-707 GRFDSLKETAIDY
+707 GRFDALKETAIDY
-720 TFLLALENKL
+720 TFLLALENKI